1 MYYTQF
7 LARKCLQKCC
17 PCLCAVALWRP
28 GFSRFFPLRLWA
40 QNANNLDLAS
50 GTEETFQSCKHAN
63 VIDWTLLI
71 AVFPTNCCVISV
83 ITAAEQEVRML
94 RCLHID
100 LGICTNPLMATSCQ
114 RPKPAERTVSS
125 ANMTSVSWQ
134 QWHQSRFPLS
144 TGYIRHANHSLHAP
158 YNGNIGLCE

>member
-83 ITAAEQEVRML
+83 ITAAEQEVRMVAL
-94 RCLHID
+94 PAHWPRHLH
-100 LGICTNPLMATSCQ
+100 
-114 RPKPAERTVSS
+114 ES
-125 ANMTSVSWQ
+125 ANGD
-134 QWHQSRFPLS
+134 FLS
-144 TGYIRHANHSLHAP
+144 TSEASWKDCVVCEHDIRQLTAVAP
-158 YNGNIGLCE
+158 IPLPIEYRVHTARQPFSSCSV